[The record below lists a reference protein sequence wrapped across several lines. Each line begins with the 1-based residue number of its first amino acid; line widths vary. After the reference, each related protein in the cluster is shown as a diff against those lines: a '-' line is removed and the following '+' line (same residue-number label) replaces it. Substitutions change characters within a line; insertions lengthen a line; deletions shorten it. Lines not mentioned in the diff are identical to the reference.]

1 MLPSKLNML
10 VRYQNKD
17 SELDVWVWILVDS
30 QLLIRELQLE
40 DHIGVC
46 VAGGGCRRAGK
57 REASERLGPSMIY
70 RWVEER
76 SQ

>member
-46 VAGGGCRRAGK
+46 VGGGVQGGR
-57 REASERLGPSMIY
+57 
-70 RWVEER
+70 EER
-76 SQ
+76 GE

>member
-46 VAGGGCRRAGK
+46 VWGGAGEQG
-57 REASERLGPSMIY
+57 RERQVKDWGPP
-70 RWVEER
+70 
-76 SQ
+76 